1 MRVVIVGGGEAGYH
15 VAKSLSEKNDV
26 VVIEKQSDACER
38 LDMLDVQVMHRNGA
52 DIRVL
57 KEAGVRKADLVVA
70 MTGVDEI
77 NILVC
82 MGAKLIS
89 KGVKTI
95 ARVSNP
101 DYIDKPVDHREELGM
116 DALICPELSLARE
129 IAQVV
134 SIPSALDVGDFVDG
148 KVKMME
154 FVVKEDHEI
163 AGKRLRDADLPD
175 NCIITGIF
183 RGRKLLIPHGDDVV
197 QLGDRVVLVGRSEM
211 IDVLQASVGLG
222 WRGREQKILI
232 VGGGDVGFYLLK
244 ELTKASYDITIMD
257 RNKDRCA
264 MLAECF
270 PGVLVI
276 HGDGTD
282 LQLLE
287 EEDLL
292 KKDVVVSVTD
302 RDETNLLSSLLAKE
316 LGVGKVIS
324 RTEHTE
330 YAPLFE
336 MVGVDVAIN
345 PILATV
351 NEVMKFTMQVGI
363 SSIINLE
370 GEKANLIEITARKGS
385 KVIDKP
391 LEDIRFPKDAIVC
404 VIVKG
409 SRVIVPSGKDT
420 IEAGD
425 KVVIFSL
432 PGAVGA
438 VEKLFK

>member
-1 MRVVIVGGGEAGYH
+1 MRVIIVGGGEAGYH
-15 VAKSLSEKNDV
+15 IAKGLSKKNDV
-26 VVIEKQSDACER
+26 VVVEKRLDACER
-38 LDMLDVQVMHRNGA
+38 LGMLDVQVLHKNGA

-57 KEAGVRKADLVVA
+57 RDAGVAKVDLVVA
-70 MTGVDEI
+70 VTGMDEI
-77 NILVC
+77 NILAC

-89 KGVKTI
+89 KRVKTI

-101 DYIDKPVDHREELGM
+101 DYINKPVDHREELGM

-129 IAQVV
+129 ITQVI
-134 SIPSALDVGDFVDG
+134 SIPPALDIEDFVDG

-154 FVVKEDHEI
+154 FVVNQNHDI
-163 AGKRLRDADLPD
+163 VGKRLRDADLPD
-175 NCIITGIF
+175 NCVMTGIF
-183 RGRKLLIPHGDDVV
+183 RGKKLLIPHGDDVV

-222 WRGREQKILI
+222 WKGKEQKILI

-244 ELTKASYDITIMD
+244 ELTKASYDITIMELS
-257 RNKDRCA
+257 KDRCGE
-264 MLAECF
+264 LAECF
-270 PGVLVI
+270 PDVLVI
-276 HGDGTD
+276 NGDGTD

-292 KKDVVVSVTD
+292 EKDVVVSVTN

-316 LGVGKVIS
+316 LGVKKVIS

-330 YAPLFE
+330 YAALFE

-351 NEVMKFTMQVGI
+351 NEVMKFTMQFGVN
-363 SSIINLE
+363 SMINLE
-370 GEKANLIEITARKGS
+370 GEKAHLIEITAKKGS

-391 LEDIRFPKDAIVC
+391 LENIRFPKDAIVC

-409 SRVIVPSGKDT
+409 GDVIVPSGKD
-420 IEAGD
+420 AVGVGD

-432 PGAVGA
+432 PGAVDE